1 MPFKQLKK
9 DEADSLT
16 LEWVLQTKTYKL
28 ALNKNRCVG
37 CQICFLAC
45 PKGAVTIQK
54 QEKISGE
61 NAKKAKIDFELSK
74 CNFCGI
80 CDVTCPYGAI
90 EVTLNGA
97 RDLSV
102 LSKESFPKLIRD
114 IHVDTRKC
122 DKECAECENICPL
135 SLIKISRFGY
145 DGKPVKDFSVLSP
158 LGRKRVQV
166 ILDIQ
171 KEYCPTCRLC
181 EFKCPAGTI
190 RIKKM
195 FEGTIKINQ
204 DKCPQG
210 CKDCLDVC
218 PITGTLILGED
229 QKVYVNELFCTY
241 CGACKNVCPEKE
253 ALILNRTKV
262 LHTPVRSGAWNKA
275 LERITS
281 SDNALKEFKAQA
293 AKTRRQTV
301 EKRFY
306 AEKLKK

>member
-28 ALNKNRCVG
+28 TLNKNRCVG

-45 PKGAVTIQK
+45 PKEAIAIQK
-54 QEKISGE
+54 QEKIPGE
-61 NAKKAKIDFELSK
+61 NAQKAKMDFDLSK

-90 EVTLNGA
+90 EVTLNGS

-122 DKECAECENICPL
+122 DKECAECETVCPL
-135 SLIKISRFGY
+135 SLIKISRLGY
-145 DGKPVKDFSVLSP
+145 DGKPVKDFSALSP

-181 EFKCPAGTI
+181 EFKCPAGAI

-204 DKCPQG
+204 NSCPKG

-218 PITGTLILGED
+218 PITGALFLGED

-241 CGACKNVCPEKE
+241 CGACKNVCPEEE

-262 LHTPVRSGAWNKA
+262 LHTPIRSGAWNKA

-293 AKTRRQTV
+293 AKTRRHTV